1 MDQKP
6 TDESVGASA
15 AEPPARKLPYEK
27 PAFRFEGVFETTA
40 LACGK
45 IAGTQGQCNRLP
57 RTS

>member
-1 MDQKP
+1 MDEETADKSAGTP
-6 TDESVGASA
+6 A